1 MIITEGEREEDS
13 HARCRRLPWKGSIS
27 VETYCWDG
35 VSDAQREYGRN
46 ANSWCKI
53 AAAGIMLASLR
64 NIRWQGWGRVREII
78 QGNHT
83 RWKETCKSLVPDL
96 TIWRA
101 PCSISNLSCNFQPRC
116 WLSAIQG
123 WWWCPV
129 ASDSYCNQT
138 DEFAGK
144 SPWEP
149 TPPNPITFKLI
160 SIKGHCRPL
169 RRSQHRFAR
178 WLLKKLCQPVFL
190 CVHPPKPVPFVK
202 YEDSAW
208 KSATSLTKFIES
220 QDSIRIYSERC

>member
-1 MIITEGEREEDS
+1 MLGAEDFPGKVALVLRLTLGWRERCTERIWEKCKQLVQNSCSRHNAGQFKK
-13 HARCRRLPWKGSIS
+13 HKVARLEPS
-27 VETYCWDG
+27 EP
-35 VSDAQREYGRN
+35 
-46 ANSWCKI
+46 
-53 AAAGIMLASLR
+53 
-64 NIRWQGWGRVREII
+64 
-78 QGNHT
+78 GNHT

-96 TIWRA
+96 TIGRA

-116 WLSAIQG
+116 WLSAIQ

-149 TPPNPITFKLI
+149 TPSNRITFKLI

-169 RRSQHRFAR
+169 RMSQHRFAR
-178 WLLKKLCQPVFL
+178 WLLKKLCQAVFL